1 MQCPVCKTS
10 LQLSAHTCS
19 HCGADLTMW
28 LFLTEIRKEWKHTTA
43 DLSTQLNRLQTRL
56 DSFEALI
63 FSHLLDRPQSIQSP
77 SASPQVAAPLPASS
91 ADISLHPESSGAA
104 IAEEAPSSKSPP
116 PPTGSSDFAPEP
128 SPGRTTEVQFGQ
140 KWLLIIGI
148 AITVFGLGFFL
159 KYAFEQNWVGPAG
172 RVLLSYLASATFLG
186 VGDYFRRKGAETF
199 GLYLLGGGIAALY
212 LTTFAASQ
220 IYDLIGP
227 VPAFG
232 FMMLVTILAGTL
244 SLLYDTKWLSV
255 LGLIGGFLTP
265 LLLST
270 GRDNQLALMSYMT
283 LLNGGILAIAAFKQW
298 TVLNYLGFGFT
309 WLLFS
314 GWYASFY
321 EIEKFWRTTFFL
333 NLFFLLHALVPFMYY
348 FVRERQERMTGFAI
362 LSPNA
367 FIAFG
372 FSYTTI
378 REYAALSF
386 VSIVTLA
393 YAGLFFWMAHYLY
406 QRNREDRDPLVL
418 LLSQGIF
425 FLLITV
431 PILFSGHWITIFWAA
446 QTIALLWA
454 AVHLQHHWLYR
465 GAAVVLVL
473 TVGKFVLYDYDE
485 IFHLRLLNL
494 YYARGFTY
502 LVVERWLTTTTVLA
516 TLFTS
521 AHLLRTASKDVLPSW
536 LAKGESQLLRTSS
549 ILLFFALNCEVG
561 AFFYDYAPQARFA
574 AISVLWTLFAAALM
588 SLGFTKD
595 LAMLRQ
601 TALGLFAIT
610 IVKVFFWDMAK
621 VSTPFRII
629 SFIVLGL
636 MLISASYLYHRYRE
650 RLGADT
656 IKEKNVS

>member
-1 MQCPVCKTS
+1 MQCPVCNTILS
-10 LQLSAHTCS
+10 LGAHACL
-19 HCGADLTMW
+19 HCGADLTLLQSFDKM
-28 LFLTEIRKEWKHTTA
+28 KQEWRQSKDDISA
-43 DLSTQLNRLQTRL
+43 RFNRLQAHF
-56 DSFEALI
+56 DSCEALI
-63 FSHLLDRPQSIQSP
+63 ISHLRDRRRSAPFET
-77 SASPQVAAPLPASS
+77 ASPQIESPAPASP
-91 ADISLHPESSGAA
+91 ANIPPLTESSEKDAQ
-104 IAEEAPSSKSPP
+104 EEAPQPP
-116 PPTGSSDFAPEP
+116 PPPAWP
-128 SPGRTTEVQFGQ
+128 SHATSLPSTSRTTEVQLGQ
-140 KWLLIIGI
+140 KWLLIGGI

-172 RVLLSYLASATFLG
+172 RVVLSYLASAAFLG
-186 VGDYFRRKGAETF
+186 VGDHFRRKEAKIF

-232 FMMLVTILAGTL
+232 LMMLVTILAGTL

-265 LLLST
+265 ILLST
-270 GRDNQLALMSYMT
+270 GRDNQPALMSYMT
-283 LLNGGILAIAAFKQW
+283 LLNAGILAIAVFKQW
-298 TVLNYLGFGFT
+298 PVLNFLGFGFT

-333 NLFFLLHALVPFMYY
+333 NLFFLIYAVVPFLYY
-348 FVRERQERMTGFAI
+348 FVRERQERVTGFVI

-372 FSYTTI
+372 FSYVTI
-378 REYAALSF
+378 RGYTTLPF

-406 QRNREDRDPLVL
+406 QRSRENRDPFMLM
-418 LLSQGIF
+418 LSQGIF

-454 AVHLQHHWLYR
+454 AVHLQHRWLYR
-465 GAAVVLVL
+465 GAATVLVL
-473 TVGKFVLYDYDE
+473 TVGKFILHDYDE
-485 IFHLRLLNL
+485 IFRLRLLDL

-502 LVVERWLTTTTVLA
+502 LVVERWLTTSAVLA

-521 AHLLRTASKDVLPSW
+521 ARLLRTASTDVLPSW
-536 LAKGESQLLRTSS
+536 LAKGESQLLRVFG
-549 ILLFFALNCEVG
+549 IVLFFALNCEVG
-561 AFFYDYAPQARFA
+561 AFFFDYAPQARFA
-574 AISVLWTLFAAALM
+574 ALSVLWTLFAAALM
-588 SLGFTKD
+588 GLGFTKD
-595 LAMLRQ
+595 LASLRQ
-601 TALGLFAIT
+601 TSLGLFAIT
-610 IVKVFFWDMAK
+610 VVKVFFWDMAK

-636 MLISASYLYHRYRE
+636 MLIGASYLYHRYRE
-650 RLGADT
+650 QLGVDT
-656 IKEKNVS
+656 TEEEHAP

>member
-1 MQCPVCKTS
+1 MKQ
-10 LQLSAHTCS
+10 
-19 HCGADLTMW
+19 
-28 LFLTEIRKEWKHTTA
+28 EWRQSKDDIA
-43 DLSTQLNRLQTRL
+43 ARLNRLQAHF

-63 FSHLLDRPQSIQSP
+63 VSRRSERRQSTPSEAAAPQVESP
-77 SASPQVAAPLPASS
+77 TPALPTNIPPPIDSPQKDAQ
-91 ADISLHPESSGAA
+91 
-104 IAEEAPSSKSPP
+104 EEAPPPQPP
-116 PPTGSSDFAPEP
+116 PPPAWPPHDTST
-128 SPGRTTEVQFGQ
+128 SPIGRATEVQFGQ
-140 KWLLIIGI
+140 KWLLIGGI

-172 RVLLSYLASATFLG
+172 RVVLSYLASATFLG
-186 VGDYFRRKGAETF
+186 VGDHFRRKGAKIF

-227 VPAFG
+227 IPAFG
-232 FMMLVTILAGTL
+232 FMMLVTLLAGTL

-265 LLLST
+265 ILLST

-283 LLNGGILAIAAFKQW
+283 LLNAGILAIAAFKQW

-321 EIEKFWRTTFFL
+321 EVEKFWRTTFFL
-333 NLFFLLHALVPFMYY
+333 NLFFLIYAVVPFLYY
-348 FVRERQERMTGFAI
+348 FVRERQERVKSFAI

-372 FSYTTI
+372 FSYAMI
-378 REYAALSF
+378 REYAALPF

-406 QRNREDRDPLVL
+406 QRNRENRDPLVL

-454 AVHLQHHWLYR
+454 AVHLQHRWLYR
-465 GAAVVLVL
+465 GAAMVLIL
-473 TVGKFVLYDYDE
+473 TVGKFVLHDYDE
-485 IFHLRLLNL
+485 IFRLRLLDL
-494 YYARGFTY
+494 YYARGFTH

-516 TLFTS
+516 TLLTA
-521 AHLLRTASKDVLPSW
+521 AHMLRTASANILPSW
-536 LAKGESQLLRTSS
+536 LAKGESQLLRTFGM
-549 ILLFFALNCEVG
+549 LLFFALNCEVG

-588 SLGFTKD
+588 GLGFTRE
-595 LAMLRQ
+595 LAGLRQ
-601 TALGLFAIT
+601 TALGFFAVT
-610 IVKVFFWDMAK
+610 VVKVFFWDMAK

-636 MLISASYLYHRYRE
+636 MLIGASYLYHRYRE

-656 IKEKNVS
+656 TEEEQVS

>member
-28 LFLTEIRKEWKHTTA
+28 LFFTEIRKEWKQTTE
-43 DLSTQLNRLQTRL
+43 DLSTRLNRLQTRL

-63 FSHLLDRPQSIQSP
+63 VSYLLDQPQSVQSA

-91 ADISLHPESSGAA
+91 SNVSPQPESSAA
-104 IAEEAPSSKSPP
+104 STAEEAPPSKSPP
-116 PPTGSSDFAPEP
+116 PPTSASDFAPEP

-159 KYAFEQNWVGPAG
+159 KYAFEQNWVGPVG
-172 RVLLSYLASATFLG
+172 RVVLSYLASAAFLG
-186 VGDYFRRKGAETF
+186 AGDYFRRKGAETF

-227 VPAFG
+227 IPAFG
-232 FMMLVTILAGTL
+232 FMMLVTLLAGAL
-244 SLLYDTKWLSV
+244 SLLHDTKWLSV

-265 LLLST
+265 ILLST

-283 LLNGGILAIAAFKQW
+283 LLNVGILAIATFKQW
-298 TVLNYLGFGFT
+298 TMLNSLGFSFT

-314 GWYASFY
+314 RWYASFY
-321 EIEKFWRTTFFL
+321 DIEKFWRTTVFL
-333 NLFFLLHALVPFMYY
+333 NLFFLTYAVVPFLYY
-348 FVRERQERMTGFAI
+348 FIRERQERVTGFAI

-372 FSYTTI
+372 FSFLMI
-378 REYAALSF
+378 REYAALPF

-406 QRNREDRDPLVL
+406 QRSRENRDPFVL
-418 LLSQGIF
+418 LLSQAIF

-446 QTIALLWA
+446 QTVALLWA
-454 AVHLQHHWLYR
+454 AVHLRHHWLYR
-465 GAAVVLVL
+465 GATVVLIL
-473 TVGKFVLYDYDE
+473 TVGKFVLHDYDE
-485 IFHLRLLNL
+485 IFHLRLLDL
-494 YYARGFTY
+494 YYAHGFTH
-502 LVVERWLTTTTVLA
+502 LVVERWLTTTAVLA
-516 TLFTS
+516 TLFAS
-521 AHLLRTASKDVLPSW
+521 ARLLRTAPANVLPSW
-536 LAKGESQLLRTSS
+536 LAKGESQLLRAFG

-574 AISVLWTLFAAALM
+574 AVSVLWTLFAAALM
-588 SLGFTKD
+588 GLGFAKELT
-595 LAMLRQ
+595 LLRQ
-601 TALGLFAIT
+601 TALGLFAVT
-610 IVKVFFWDMAK
+610 VVKVFFWDMAK

-629 SFIVLGL
+629 SFTVLGL
-636 MLISASYLYHRYRE
+636 MLIGASYLYHRYRE

-656 IKEKNVS
+656 NEEEGVS